1 MTGKCLA
8 NQTVPRGNHMPKD
21 ISCNEPYSGNTADQ
35 HIFALTL
42 WDIASWQITDTTLS
56 EQKAS
61 FRPESLKGQ
70 TGIHAGLPT
79 LQRGAVW
86 RARQIELF
94 WDSLLRSFPVG
105 SLLLAKK
112 ITGQDTRPSP
122 VTGSAPEASYH
133 ILDGQQ
139 RSNAIAWG
147 FYLPEQPEKN
157 GKGKYTFP
165 PTEDTAGKNKAAKSM
180 LWLDLMPFDH
190 YPKKPPRTSRKY
202 LFRLTTTA
210 HPWGYSVDDNAS
222 RLPYKDIENFRKTY
236 DKVVSSSNEGS
247 GNKTYHVNASVPQ
260 QAVQPIPMGLLMKY
274 AKNSTNGISIDWK
287 NLLENPWI
295 AFIDDWLTCRN
306 KIAGTAD
313 KDSSVTLSK
322 WLEDHQE
329 KIIKWLSPL
338 PHIIIPAINCSTGLY
353 DENNEN
359 SNVDNAAL
367 IFERINNQGS
377 PISQEELQYSLIKA
391 YFPAVEETINHI
403 EEKQKGLPTGEARLV
418 RLGVRAALL
427 TVKPA
432 NNPDREILPYKEKQL
447 FTHIETETIRSWF
460 KFKGNDKEQNV
471 IRAYFNKNDASN
483 DSNDCLFKA
492 IEWIENQLVYRHNG
506 KKKPYTLHPYL
517 RSSIAWSSPDV
528 YLWWMLLAE
537 AFNYGELDDR
547 KRKRILAISTVIHWF
562 GYKNKKSDLAN
573 DLIKE
578 IRRKQN
584 DNTPVEI
591 DAFKLPQPG
600 TDNNLKAF
608 PAPPDALLDAL
619 GKGLNARFRE
629 ASEGKSPLS
638 ADNPAFF
645 LTDEKAQSYRDIV
658 SILSQETE
666 LLVYVQR
673 DYLAELAVGYDPSQH
688 SLWENHNRP
697 WDYDHIVP
705 SDFFNGTGSSKS
717 DFIKAYYLCKCLQ
730 QSIGNQMALSFS
742 ENRSKNDKSPS
753 SLSDEYWS
761 NAFCYTNK
769 SPDDKSL
776 DELKAGF
783 TCEKNDFRTSP
794 AGTPKNSGNAANDKA
809 KAFAEAALN
818 RMIGIYRKWYDDLG
832 VKDIFDTSPGS

>member
-42 WDIASWQITDTTLS
+42 WDIASWQITDKTLS

-61 FRPESLKGQ
+61 FRPENLKGQ

-180 LWLDLMPFDH
+180 LWLDLMPFD
-190 YPKKPPRTSRKY
+190 PKSPPRTSRKY

-222 RLPYKDIENFRKTY
+222 RLPYQDIENFRKTY

-247 GNKTYHVNASVPQ
+247 GNKTYHVHASVPQ
-260 QAVQPIPMGLLMKY
+260 KAVMPIPMGLLMKY
-274 AKNSTNGISIDWK
+274 AKNSTNGISIDWT
-287 NLLENPWI
+287 NLLRNPWI

-306 KIAGTAD
+306 EIN

-377 PISQEELQYSLIKA
+377 PINQEELQYSLIKA
-391 YFPAVEETINHI
+391 YFPAVEKTINHI

-432 NNPDREILPYKEKQL
+432 NNPGREILPYKEKQL
-447 FTHIETETIRSWF
+447 FTHIETKTIRSWF
-460 KFKGNDKEQNV
+460 KGENKEQNV
-471 IRAYFNKNDASN
+471 ISAYFNKKDASN

-506 KKKPYTLHPYL
+506 KKEPYTLHPYL

-537 AFNYGELDDR
+537 AFNYGELDASE
-547 KRKRILAISTVIHWF
+547 KKRILAISTVIHWF
-562 GYKNKKSDLAN
+562 GYKKSDLVN

-600 TDNNLKAF
+600 TDNNLMAF
-608 PAPPDALLDAL
+608 LAPPDALLDAL

-629 ASEGKSPLS
+629 ASEGKSPLH
-638 ADNPAFF
+638 AYNPAFF
-645 LTDEKAQSYRDIV
+645 LTDERAQSYRDIV

-673 DYLAELAVGYDPSQH
+673 DYLAELAVGYDPSQR

-730 QSIGNQMALSFS
+730 QSIGNQTALSFS
-742 ENRSKNDKSPS
+742 ENRSKNNKSPS

-761 NAFCYTNK
+761 NAFCYTKK

-783 TCEKNDFRTSP
+783 TCEKNDFRTS
-794 AGTPKNSGNAANDKA
+794 PKNSGNAANDKA

-832 VKDIFDTSPGS
+832 VRDVFDTSSGS

>member
-21 ISCNEPYSGNTADQ
+21 ISCNEPYSGNTADP

-42 WDIASWQITDTTLS
+42 WDIASWQITDKTLS

-180 LWLDLMPFDH
+180 LWLDLCRSMIAVR
-190 YPKKPPRTSRKY
+190 KAPPRTSRKY

-210 HPWGYSVDDNAS
+210 HPWGYPVDDNAY
-222 RLPYKDIENFRKTY
+222 RLPYHDIENFRKTY

-247 GNKTYHVNASVPQ
+247 GNKTYHVHASVPQ
-260 QAVQPIPMGLLMKY
+260 KAVMPIPMGLLMKY
-274 AKNSTNGISIDWK
+274 AKNSTNGLSIDWTE
-287 NLLENPWI
+287 LLRNPWI

-306 KIAGTAD
+306 EIN

-322 WLEDHQE
+322 WLDEVHQE

-338 PHIIIPAINCSTGLY
+338 PHIIIPAINCSTIFFGKT
-353 DENNEN
+353 DEN
-359 SNVDNAAL
+359 NVDNAAL

-377 PISQEELQYSLIKA
+377 PINQEELQYSLIKA

-432 NNPDREILPYKEKQL
+432 NDPGREILPYKEKQL
-447 FTHIETETIRSWF
+447 FTHIETKTIRSWF
-460 KFKGNDKEQNV
+460 TDKDKEQNV
-471 IRAYFNKNDASN
+471 ISAYFNKNDA
-483 DSNDCLFKA
+483 SNDCLFKA

-537 AFNYGELDDR
+537 AFNYGELDDS
-547 KRKRILAISTVIHWF
+547 KKKRILAISTVIHWF
-562 GYKNKKSDLAN
+562 GYKKSDLVN

-600 TDNNLKAF
+600 TDNNLMAF
-608 PAPPDALLDAL
+608 PAPPDTLLDAL

-629 ASEGKSPLS
+629 ASEGKSPLR
-638 ADNPAFF
+638 AYNPAFF
-645 LTDEKAQSYRDIV
+645 LTDERAQSYRDIV
-658 SILSQETE
+658 SILSQKTE

-673 DYLAELAVGYDPSQH
+673 EYLAELAVGYDPSQR

-717 DFIKAYYLCKCLQ
+717 DFIKAYYVCKCLQ

-742 ENRSKNDKSPS
+742 ENRSKKDKPPS
-753 SLSDEYWS
+753 SLSDEEYWS
-761 NAFCYTNK
+761 RAFCYTNK
-769 SPDDKSL
+769 SPDELKT
-776 DELKAGF
+776 LKAGF
-783 TCEKNDFRTSP
+783 TCEKNDFRTS
-794 AGTPKNSGNAANDKA
+794 PKNSGNAANDKA

-832 VKDIFDTSPGS
+832 VRDIFDTSPGS

>member
-42 WDIASWQITDTTLS
+42 WDIASWQITDKTLS

-70 TGIHAGLPT
+70 TDIHAGLPT

-180 LWLDLMPFDH
+180 LWLDLMPFDDDH
-190 YPKKPPRTSRKY
+190 PNGPSRTSRKY

-222 RLPYKDIENFRKTY
+222 RLSYQDIGKFRKTY

-247 GNKTYHVNASVPQ
+247 GNKTYHVHASVPQ
-260 QAVQPIPMGLLMKY
+260 KAVMPIPMGLLMKY
-274 AKNSTNGISIDWK
+274 AKNSTNGLSIDWTE
-287 NLLENPWI
+287 LLRNPWI

-306 KIAGTAD
+306 EIN

-322 WLEDHQE
+322 WLDEVHQE
-329 KIIKWLSPL
+329 KIINWLLPL
-338 PHIIIPAINCSTGLY
+338 PHIIIPAINCSTVFFGKT
-353 DENNEN
+353 DENN
-359 SNVDNAAL
+359 NVDNAAL

-377 PISQEELQYSLIKA
+377 PINQEELQYSLIKA

-432 NNPDREILPYKEKQL
+432 NDPGREILPYKEKQL
-447 FTHIETETIRSWF
+447 FTHIETKTIRSWF
-460 KFKGNDKEQNV
+460 TDKDKEQEQNV
-471 IRAYFNKNDASN
+471 ISAYFNKKDASN

-506 KKKPYTLHPYL
+506 KKEPYTLHPYL

-537 AFNYGELDDR
+537 AFNYGELDASE
-547 KRKRILAISTVIHWF
+547 KKRILAISTVIHWF
-562 GYKNKKSDLAN
+562 GDKKSDLVN

-600 TDNNLKAF
+600 TDNNLMAF
-608 PAPPDALLDAL
+608 PAPPDTLLDAL

-629 ASEGKSPLS
+629 ASEGKSPLR
-638 ADNPAFF
+638 AYNPAFF
-645 LTDEKAQSYRDIV
+645 LTDERAQSYRDIV

-673 DYLAELAVGYDPSQH
+673 DYLAELAVGYDPSQR

-761 NAFCYTNK
+761 NAFCYTKK
-769 SPDDKSL
+769 SPDELKT
-776 DELKAGF
+776 LKAGF
-783 TCEKNDFRTSP
+783 TCEKNDFRTS
-794 AGTPKNSGNAANDKA
+794 PKNSGNAANDKA

-832 VKDIFDTSPGS
+832 VRDVFDTSSGS

>member
-21 ISCNEPYSGNTADQ
+21 ISCNEPCSDNIADP

-42 WDIASWQITDTTLS
+42 WDIASWQITDKTLS

-180 LWLDLMPFDH
+180 LWLDLMPFD
-190 YPKKPPRTSRKY
+190 PNSPPRTSRKY

-222 RLPYKDIENFRKTY
+222 RLPYQDIENFRKTY

-247 GNKTYHVNASVPQ
+247 GNKTYHVHASVPQ
-260 QAVQPIPMGLLMKY
+260 KAVMPIPMGLLMKY
-274 AKNSTNGISIDWK
+274 AKNSTNGLSIDWT

-306 KIAGTAD
+306 EIN

-329 KIIKWLSPL
+329 KIINWLSPL

-377 PISQEELQYSLIKA
+377 PINQEELQYSLIKA
-391 YFPAVEETINHI
+391 YFPAVEKTINHI

-432 NNPDREILPYKEKQL
+432 NNPGREILPYKEKQL
-447 FTHIETETIRSWF
+447 FTHIETKTIRSWF
-460 KFKGNDKEQNV
+460 KGENKEQNV
-471 IRAYFNKNDASN
+471 ISAYFNKKDASN

-517 RSSIAWSSPDV
+517 RSSIAWYSPDV

-537 AFNYGELDDR
+537 AFNYGELDDS
-547 KRKRILAISTVIHWF
+547 KKKRILAISTVIHWF
-562 GYKNKKSDLAN
+562 GDKKSDLVN

-591 DAFKLPQPG
+591 DAFKLPQPD
-600 TDNNLKAF
+600 TDNNLMAF

-629 ASEGKSPLS
+629 ASEGKSPLR
-638 ADNPAFF
+638 ADNPASF

-673 DYLAELAVGYDPSQH
+673 DYLAELAVGYDPSQR

-717 DFIKAYYLCKCLQ
+717 DFIKAYYVCKCMQ
-730 QSIGNQMALSFS
+730 RSIGNQMALSFS
-742 ENRSKNDKSPS
+742 ENRSKKDKSPS

-794 AGTPKNSGNAANDKA
+794 KNSGNAANDKA

-832 VKDIFDTSPGS
+832 VRDVFDTSSGS

>member
-21 ISCNEPYSGNTADQ
+21 ISCNEPCSDNIADP

-42 WDIASWQITDTTLS
+42 WDIASWQITDKTLS

-112 ITGQDTRPSP
+112 ITGQDTKPSP
-122 VTGSAPEASYH
+122 VTGPAPEVTGSAPEVSYH

-157 GKGKYTFP
+157 SKGKYTLP
-165 PTEDTAGKNKAAKSM
+165 LTDDTAAKSM
-180 LWLDLMPFDH
+180 LWLDLMP
-190 YPKKPPRTSRKY
+190 YPNRSSRSRTSRKY

-236 DKVVSSSNEGS
+236 DTVVSSSNEGS

-260 QAVQPIPMGLLMKY
+260 QAVEPIPMGLLMKY

-329 KIIKWLSPL
+329 KIINWLSPL

-377 PISQEELQYSLIKA
+377 PINQEELQYSLIKA
-391 YFPAVEETINHI
+391 YFPAVEKTINHI

-432 NNPDREILPYKEKQL
+432 NNPGREILPYKEKQL
-447 FTHIETETIRSWF
+447 FTHIETKTIRSWF
-460 KFKGNDKEQNV
+460 KGENKEQNV
-471 IRAYFNKNDASN
+471 ISAYFNKKDASN

-517 RSSIAWSSPDV
+517 RSSIAWYSPDV

-537 AFNYGELDDR
+537 AFNYGELDDS
-547 KRKRILAISTVIHWF
+547 KKKRILAISTVIHWF
-562 GYKNKKSDLAN
+562 GDKKSDLVN

-600 TDNNLKAF
+600 TDNNLMAF

-629 ASEGKSPLS
+629 ASEGKSPLR
-638 ADNPAFF
+638 ADNPASF

-717 DFIKAYYLCKCLQ
+717 DFIKAYYVCKCLQ

-742 ENRSKNDKSPS
+742 ENRSKNNKSPS

-794 AGTPKNSGNAANDKA
+794 KNSGNAANDKA

-832 VKDIFDTSPGS
+832 VRDVFDTSSGS